1 MKTLETAGQ
10 EFGVGD
16 AVADRRRSQRQERA
30 TPAWLSAATGAA
42 KGKGLNVIIRDLSLH
57 GVGIIAERPLNKND
71 AHWIVIADQTLRL
84 STRLR
89 IVSQRQRE
97 DGKWDVGGEF
107 F

>member
-1 MKTLETAGQ
+1 M
-10 EFGVGD
+10 EFEVGE
-16 AVADRRRSQRQERA
+16 AVAERRRSERQERA

-42 KGKGLNVIIRDLSLH
+42 KGKGHNVTIKDLSLH
-57 GVGIIAERPLNKND
+57 GVGLISDRPLMKND
-71 AHWIVIADQTLRL
+71 THWIVIADQTLRL

-89 IVSQRQRE
+89 VVSQRQRQ